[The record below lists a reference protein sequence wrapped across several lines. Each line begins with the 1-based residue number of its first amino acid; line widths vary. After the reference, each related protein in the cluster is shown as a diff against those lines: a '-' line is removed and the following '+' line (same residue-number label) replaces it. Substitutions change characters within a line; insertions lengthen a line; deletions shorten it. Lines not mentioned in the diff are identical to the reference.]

1 MDEQEACVTGL
12 TSTVALCP
20 PPALRAAA
28 LTAAGQLAWTGW
40 ASASAELQPLQ
51 YAWALP
57 GGGALLQPPA
67 LLQDGSGESG
77 ERRPRPLR
85 RSRLL
90 PASSA
95 SSSGGSSSQLGVQLN
110 DPPPRQQQPG
120 GGLGGEERDKDFFAN
135 VGDAIRTLRE
145 DYPLLFAKELN
156 YSIYR
161 EDLVFKDP
169 QLSFR
174 GLRNYKLIF
183 WSLRFH
189 GRLFLQAANV
199 QVLRIWQPQD
209 DVIKLR
215 WQINARTRMGTNGTF
230 DGISVYR
237 LDRHGRVY
245 QHEVTDVQLRDPP
258 VTNPLLYALNF
269 VLSPRPQ
276 MQQVPCPGSWY
287 TDGEPE
293 LLPDALAAS
302 GGSGSSSDSS
312 SEVALPVP
320 VLVAAC
326 HQE

>member
-1 MDEQEACVTGL
+1 
-12 TSTVALCP
+12 VALCP
-20 PPALRAAA
+20 PPARHAA
-28 LTAAGQLAWTGW
+28 LTAAAGQLAWGSW
-40 ASASAELQPLQ
+40 AAASPDLQPWQ
-51 YAWALP
+51 HAWALP
-57 GGGALLQPPA
+57 GGGAVLQPAA
-67 LLQDGSGESG
+67 LLQDGSESS

-85 RSRLL
+85 RGRL
-90 PASSA
+90 PAA
-95 SSSGGSSSQLGVQLN
+95 SSSSSGSQLGVQLN

-120 GGLGGEERDKDFFAN
+120 GGPGGEERDKDFFAN

-156 YSIYR
+156 YAIYR

-215 WQINARTRMGTNGTF
+215 WQISARTRMGTNGTF

-287 TDGEPE
+287 TDGEPD

-302 GGSGSSSDSS
+302 GGSGSSSDSGG
-312 SEVALPVP
+312 EVSMPVP
-320 VLVAAC
+320 VLVVAC
-326 HQE
+326 HPE